1 MHYELP
7 PNLPPDEARAV
18 AAALDQYFGMGRVR
32 PDPWSLSGRKENL
45 RLGALQ
51 VRFQSR
57 RPWADTQRS
66 EFTRRGSEPLIGR
79 GDAR

>member
-1 MHYELP
+1 MRYELP
-7 PNLPPDEARAV
+7 SDLPPDEAHAV
-18 AAALDQYFGMGRVR
+18 AAALDHYFGMGRVR
-32 PDPWSLSGRKENL
+32 PDPWALAGRVGNL

-57 RPWADTQRS
+57 RPWAETMRS
-66 EFTRRGSEPLIGR
+66 EFTRHGSEPLIGR